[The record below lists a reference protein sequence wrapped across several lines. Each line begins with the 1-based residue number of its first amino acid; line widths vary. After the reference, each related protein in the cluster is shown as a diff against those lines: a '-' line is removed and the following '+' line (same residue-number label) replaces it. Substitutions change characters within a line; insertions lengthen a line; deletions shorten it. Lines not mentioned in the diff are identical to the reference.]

1 MQRYF
6 DINENGHSIRCKL
19 YAGDIKDIRF
29 AVVFC
34 HGFGG
39 HKDNSAAARFAEWMI
54 NKKKGASLITF
65 DLPCHG
71 DDVKKKLILSDCSE
85 YISLV
90 IKNVKEKFSVTDIY
104 SYATSFGGYLTL
116 KYISEHA
123 NPFKKIALR
132 CPAVKMCDTLKG
144 VIVGKDSLEKLEKGK
159 EALVGFDRKVA
170 VTRNFLDE
178 LSEND
183 ITKRDFLDFAED
195 IIIIHGTADEVVPY
209 DSSFEFADTNLIEFV
224 SVQGA
229 DHRFH
234 DPQKMDIAIKSI
246 FDFFAF

>member
-6 DINENGHSIRCKL
+6 DINENGHSIRCKI
-19 YAGDIKDIRF
+19 YAGDLKDIRF
-29 AVVFC
+29 TVIFC

-39 HKDNSAAARFAEWMI
+39 HRDNSAAARFAEWMI
-54 NKKKGASLITF
+54 NKYKGSSLVTF

-71 DDVKKKLILSDCSE
+71 DDVKKKLSLSDCNT

-90 IKNVKEKFSVTDIY
+90 VNYVKDKLSVTDIY
-104 SYATSFGGYLTL
+104 AYATSFGGYLTL
-116 KYISEHA
+116 KYISENT

-132 CPAVKMCDTLKG
+132 CPAVKMCDTIKG
-144 VIVGKDSLEKLEKGK
+144 AIMGKGELEKIEKGK

-170 VTRNFLDE
+170 VTKDFLDE

-195 IIIIHGTADEVVPY
+195 IVIIHGTEDEVVPY
-209 DSSFEFADTNLIEFV
+209 DTSFEFADNNLIEFV
-224 SVQGA
+224 SVEGA

-234 DPQKMDIAIKSI
+234 DPKKMDEAIKTM
-246 FDFFAF
+246 FEFFAF

>member
-90 IKNVKEKFSVTDIY
+90 IKNVKENRS
-104 SYATSFGGYLTL
+104 
-116 KYISEHA
+116 
-123 NPFKKIALR
+123 KI
-132 CPAVKMCDTLKG
+132 
-144 VIVGKDSLEKLEKGK
+144 
-159 EALVGFDRKVA
+159 
-170 VTRNFLDE
+170 
-178 LSEND
+178 
-183 ITKRDFLDFAED
+183 
-195 IIIIHGTADEVVPY
+195 
-209 DSSFEFADTNLIEFV
+209 
-224 SVQGA
+224 
-229 DHRFH
+229 
-234 DPQKMDIAIKSI
+234 
-246 FDFFAF
+246 

>member
-6 DINENGHSIRCKL
+6 DINDNGHSIRCKI
-19 YAGDIKDIRF
+19 YAGDLKNIRF

-39 HKDNSAAARFAEWMI
+39 HRDNSAASRFAEWMI
-54 NKKKGASLITF
+54 NKYKGASLVTF

-71 DDVKKKLILSDCSE
+71 DDVKKRLTLSDCGE

-90 IKNVKEKFSVTDIY
+90 VKGITEKYGVSDIY
-104 SYATSFGGYLTL
+104 SYATSFGGYLVL
-116 KYISEHA
+116 KYISENG

-132 CPAVKMCDTLKG
+132 CPAVKMSETLKG
-144 VIVGKDSLEKLEKGK
+144 AIVGADALEKIEKGK
-159 EALVGFDRKVA
+159 EVLVGFDRKVP
-170 VTRNFLDE
+170 VTKAFFDE
-178 LSEND
+178 LCEND

-195 IIIIHGTADEVVPY
+195 IIIIHGTSDEVVPF
-209 DSSFEFADTNLIEFV
+209 DSSREFADNNLIEFV
-224 SVQGA
+224 TVEGA

-234 DPQKMDIAIKSI
+234 DPKKMDAAIKNI
-246 FDFFAF
+246 LEFFAF